1 MFLRPALAALAA
13 LSACLI
19 AHAQPQRQGDRPPG
33 PPPEAIKAC
42 EARKAGDA
50 CSFTASRGKEDG
62 SCWAPEGR
70 PLACRPKGAPAG
82 GPPGG
87 AQPPQKK

>member
-1 MFLRPALAALAA
+1 MFLRSALAALAA
-13 LSACLI
+13 LSACVI
-19 AHAQPQRQGDRPPG
+19 AQAQPQGQGDRPAG

-42 EARKAGDA
+42 EAKKSGDA
-50 CSFTASRGKEDG
+50 CHFTTPRGKEDG

-87 AQPPQKK
+87 SRLPQKN

>member
-1 MFLRPALAALAA
+1 MFLRPALIAIAA
-13 LSACLI
+13 LSASVI
-19 AHAQPQRQGDRPPG
+19 AQAQPQGQGNRPPG
-33 PPPEAIKAC
+33 PPPEALKVC
-42 EARKAGDA
+42 EAKKSGDA
-50 CSFTASRGKEDG
+50 CHFTTPRGKEDG

-87 AQPPQKK
+87 SRPPQKN